1 MIVVGVSFLIY
12 AGLSWVLSLTELG
25 LLEAMLWGAF
35 ATGVVLFMLGVL
47 VGERFVRR

>member
-12 AGLSWVLSLTELG
+12 AGLSWVLSLTELDPV
-25 LLEAMLWGAF
+25 EALLWGA
-35 ATGVVLFMLGVL
+35 AVTGVILFALGSL